1 MEKKVINIW
10 INPYSENTFGINV
23 IFVFKHTFAT
33 KIQNICLMFTSQF
46 STEITPQEN

>member
-1 MEKKVINIW
+1 MEQKLSIFGQ
-10 INPYSENTFGINV
+10 PYSENTFGINV
-23 IFVFKHTFAT
+23 IFASKHTFAT